1 MSQENVEI
9 VRRAYAEVNA
19 RLEASPELFDP
30 DYEFD
35 ATDVAPAMGNRPGA
49 RGGN

>member
-9 VRRAYAEVNA
+9 VRRQYERVNTDYKVEYEGE
-19 RLEASPELFDP
+19 RELFDP

-35 ATDVAPAMGNRPGA
+35 ARDVAAVR
-49 RGGN
+49 